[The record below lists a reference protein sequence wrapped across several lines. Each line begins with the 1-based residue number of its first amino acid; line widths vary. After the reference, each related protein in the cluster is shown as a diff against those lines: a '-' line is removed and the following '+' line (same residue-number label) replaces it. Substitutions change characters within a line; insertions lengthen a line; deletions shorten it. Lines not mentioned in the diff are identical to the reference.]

1 MAIID
6 VSIVPIGTETPSVSA
21 YVANI
26 HKVLE
31 KYEGEVKY
39 QLTPMNTIIE
49 GELPLLLKV
58 VQEMHEVPFANGISR
73 VATTIRIDDRRDKK
87 STMEGKLASVKAK
100 LEQN

>member
-6 VSIVPIGTETPSVSA
+6 ISIVPIGTETPSVSG
-21 YVANI
+21 YVADI

-31 KYEGEVKY
+31 KHNGEIKF

-49 GELPLLLKV
+49 GDLPVLLKV
-58 VQEMHEVPFANGISR
+58 VQEMHEVPFEQGIMR

-87 STMEGKLASVKAK
+87 STMEGKLASVNSK
-100 LEQN
+100 LNK